1 MDSDCSVEE
10 RSEILKKTEYNMF
23 SFPSPMIT
31 VDYLSDSG
39 SSSMTD
45 VQWCAL
51 MRGDEAYG
59 RTTATTACWML
70 PVISSSAATSR
81 EDWSTRC

>member
-1 MDSDCSVEE
+1 MD
-10 RSEILKKTEYNMF
+10 ITEYNMF

-45 VQWCAL
+45 IEVCPPLQTL
-51 MRGDEAYG
+51 
-59 RTTATTACWML
+59 TA
-70 PVISSSAATSR
+70 
-81 EDWSTRC
+81 